1 MRFGIALVLSAISL
15 YAAGELSNRRAPGFS
30 LPGSDSQQHDTQD
43 YRGKVLII
51 ETMQI
56 GCEHCRKF
64 SNVLEEAAA
73 KYGGKVAILS
83 VVTMPDTMQKVRQYV
98 DQNNITTPI
107 LFDCGQVMA
116 SYLKITPANPTV
128 HFPHVFLVDADGM
141 IRNDFGYEAG
151 AEPMFESKALFPE
164 IEKLLKK

>member
-1 MRFGIALVLSAISL
+1 MRLGIALFLSAISL
-15 YAAGELSNRRAPGFS
+15 NAAGELSNRRAPGFS
-30 LPGSDSQQHDTQD
+30 LPGSDSRQHDTQD

-51 ETMQI
+51 DTMQT
-56 GCEHCRKF
+56 GCEHCRKL
-64 SNVLEEAAA
+64 SSVLEEAAA

-83 VVTMPDTMQKVRQYV
+83 IVTMPDTMQKVKQYI
-98 DQNNITTPI
+98 DQNNVTTPI

-116 SYLKITPANPTV
+116 SYLKITAANPTA
-128 HFPHVFLVDADGM
+128 HFPHIFLVDPDGM

-151 AEPMFESKALFPE
+151 TEQMFESKALFPE

>member
-1 MRFGIALVLSAISL
+1 MRVWVALFLSAISL

-51 ETMQI
+51 ETMQT

-64 SNVLEEAAA
+64 SGVLEEAAA
-73 KYGGKVAILS
+73 KYGGKIAILS
-83 VVTMPDTMQKVRQYV
+83 IVTMPDTMQKVKQYI
-98 DQNNITTPI
+98 DQNDIATPI

-116 SYLKITPANPTV
+116 SYLKIMAANPTA
-128 HFPHVFLVDADGM
+128 HFPHVFIVDPDGM
-141 IRNDFGYEAG
+141 IRDDFGYQAG
-151 AEPMFESKALFPE
+151 MEKMFDAQSLFPE